1 MAGKCVTYKPKDTK
15 QVKLDEQIRDESVT
29 PTLILTSDSK
39 GPEARLLSMI
49 SDLKLKNKS
58 LQEECQC
65 VFVNITFF
73 CDLHV
78 LLLLLMMMI
87 LALCHIPISVWAKSV
102 SEDMYKVECE
112 REACVMKTEL
122 EKVKSKNRL
131 LHNREQALYKEIRRF
146 GDSIQSQQLEV
157 YSLRKQNQDLQ
168 QVNQNLRNTMED
180 ILLKL
185 PKFCKVSY
193 TECEDGTVFLDLD
206 HLD

>member
-1 MAGKCVTYKPKDTK
+1 MADKCVTYKSKDAK
-15 QVKLDEQIRDESVT
+15 QFKVDDQIRDESVA
-29 PTLILTSDSK
+29 PTFILTSDSK

-78 LLLLLMMMI
+78 LLLLLMMI
-87 LALCHIPISVWAKSV
+87 LAIPISVWAKSV

-131 LHNREQALYKEIRRF
+131 LHNREQALYKEIRRL

>member
-1 MAGKCVTYKPKDTK
+1 M
-15 QVKLDEQIRDESVT
+15 
-29 PTLILTSDSK
+29 
-39 GPEARLLSMI
+39 
-49 SDLKLKNKS
+49 
-58 LQEECQC
+58 
-65 VFVNITFF
+65 
-73 CDLHV
+73 
-78 LLLLLMMMI
+78 
-87 LALCHIPISVWAKSV
+87 

-193 TECEDGTVFLDLD
+193 TECEDGTKILDLD

>member
-1 MAGKCVTYKPKDTK
+1 MADKCVTYTPKDAK

-65 VFVNITFF
+65 VFVNIVFF
-73 CDLHV
+73 FYLHV
-78 LLLLLMMMI
+78 LLLLLLI

-102 SEDMYKVECE
+102 SEDMHKVECE

-131 LHNREQALYKEIRRF
+131 LHNREQALYKEIRRL
-146 GDSIQSQQLEV
+146 GDSIQPQQLEI

-168 QVNQNLRNTMED
+168 QVNQNLQKVLED

-193 TECEDGTVFLDLD
+193 TECEDGTNFLDLD

>member
-1 MAGKCVTYKPKDTK
+1 MAGKCVTYKSKDAK
-15 QVKLDEQIRDESVT
+15 QFKVDDQIRDESVA
-29 PTLILTSDSK
+29 PTFILTSDSK

-78 LLLLLMMMI
+78 LLLLMMMI
-87 LALCHIPISVWAKSV
+87 LAIPISVWAKSV